1 MARNTSRAT
10 ARPQLTRD
18 RILRTA
24 VELADAGGIASLS
37 MRSLAGH
44 LGVEAMSLYHH
55 VANKEALLDGMVD
68 VVFSEVHLPRADHDW
83 RAEMRLRSESGRAV
97 LKRHRWAV
105 GLMDS
110 RANPGFETL
119 RHHDAVLGCL
129 RGGGFSV
136 AMTAHAFAVLDAH
149 LYGFMVQELSL
160 PFEGVNLQDLADQI
174 MGDLPADEL
183 PHLAEL
189 TVEHVLKPGYSFGD
203 EFGFGLELIL
213 DGLEARRDQ

>member
-1 MARNTSRAT
+1 MRVK
-10 ARPQLTRD
+10 LTRPL
-18 RILRTA
+18 ILERA
-24 VELADAGGIASLS
+24 LALADAEGLPAVT
-37 MRSLAGH
+37 MRRLGSE

-55 VANKEALLDGMVD
+55 VPNKEALLDGMVD
-68 VVFSEVHLPRADHDW
+68 VVFSEIHLPRADPDW

-129 RGGGFSV
+129 RAGGFSV

-174 MGDLPADEL
+174 MGALPADEL

-213 DGLEARRDQ
+213 DGLETRRDQ